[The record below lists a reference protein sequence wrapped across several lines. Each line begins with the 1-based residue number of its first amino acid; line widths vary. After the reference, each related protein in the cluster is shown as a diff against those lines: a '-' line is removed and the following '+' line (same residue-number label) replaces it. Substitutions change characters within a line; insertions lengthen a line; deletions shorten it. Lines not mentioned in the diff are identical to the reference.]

1 MENDMKKIKFL
12 PIFLILVIMTS
23 VFLAP
28 SALALEEPELSC
40 PSVLVLDR
48 DTGEV
53 LLERNADSKVYPA
66 SITKIMTVL
75 LAVEAIENGQAFMT
89 DEVTASANV
98 TFDLVA
104 DGSSAGIMVGETMTL
119 ESLLYAAM
127 LSSANEA
134 CNIIAEHIGGS
145 IPDFVDMMNERAQE
159 LGCKATHFVNTHG
172 LPDDNHYT
180 TARDFSMIA
189 LEASRHDLF
198 MTLCSTPTISIPAT
212 NLSGERT
219 LKNSNALICPDGI
232 YGSQYIYEYAN
243 GIKTGHTSAAGY
255 CLISTANKE
264 RIHILASVFG
274 GTESWPGPIPE
285 YSNFSDSIK
294 LYEWVFNNFAFREVL
309 RSTDAVTSIPV
320 DMGANADSVVLRPE
334 KAISALLPNDSD
346 LSNFS
351 LSVSYDNGDGSEP
364 ILAPISAGDKLGQ
377 VTLIKN
383 GISYGTVNLV
393 AATGIDLSRG
403 EYIKAQIKATTDSTA
418 FKLILFAVI
427 IIVLAYLA
435 LVITY
440 RVRRIRHL
448 RAMRMARLQKAR
460 QERLDREEQLL
471 KEMEEPKSVPV
482 KPAVSYFKEVDITEV
497 PEKTAAQLREEQAER
512 DYFEEFF
519 KNI

>member
-1 MENDMKKIKFL
+1 MKKIKFL
-12 PIFLILVIMTS
+12 PIFLIMVIMTS
-23 VFLAP
+23 VFFAP
-28 SALALEEPELSC
+28 SALALEEPSLSC
-40 PSVLVLDR
+40 PSVLVMDR

-75 LAVEAIENGQAFMT
+75 LAVEAIENGEVYMT
-89 DEVTASANV
+89 DQVTASSNI

-104 DGSSAGIMVGETMTL
+104 DGSSAGIMVGETMSL

-145 IPDFVDMMNERAQE
+145 IPAFVDMMNERAQE

-180 TARDFSMIA
+180 TARDFSLIA

-198 MTLCSTPTISIPAT
+198 MTLCSTPTTSIPAT
-212 NLSGERT
+212 NLSEART
-219 LKNSNALICPDGI
+219 LKNSNALINPDGI
-232 YGSQYIYEYAN
+232 YGSQYLYEYAN

-255 CLISTANKE
+255 CLISTADKE
-264 RIHILASVFG
+264 NIHILAAVFG
-274 GTESWPGPIPE
+274 GTETWPGPVPE

-294 LYEWVFNNFAFREVL
+294 IYEWVFSNFSYREVL

-320 DMGANADSVVLRPE
+320 EMGANADSVVLRPE

-364 ILAPISAGDKLGQ
+364 IVAPVSAGDKLGQ
-377 VTLIKN
+377 VTLVKN
-383 GISYGTVNLV
+383 GISYGTVDLV
-393 AATGIDLSRG
+393 AASGVDLSRG
-403 EYIKAQIKATTDSTA
+403 EYIKAQIKNTTDSTA
-418 FKLILFAVI
+418 FKLILCLVI
-427 IIVLAYLA
+427 LLIVGYIA
-435 LVITY
+435 LVINY
-440 RVRRIRHL
+440 RIRRIRHL
-448 RAMRMARLQKAR
+448 KAVRMARIQKAR
-460 QERLDREEQLL
+460 QERLDREEQEQLIR
-471 KEMEEPKSVPV
+471 EMEEPKAVPA

-519 KNI
+519 KNN